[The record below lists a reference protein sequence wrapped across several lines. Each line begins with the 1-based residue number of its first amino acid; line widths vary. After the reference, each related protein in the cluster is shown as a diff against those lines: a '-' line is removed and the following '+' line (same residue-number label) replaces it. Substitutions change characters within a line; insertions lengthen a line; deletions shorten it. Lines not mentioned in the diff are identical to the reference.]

1 MAAGYSVKKNNLVV
15 IWLDS
20 EDTPGN
26 LEQPTWPDG
35 TAWASKKEAED
46 WAKAWLAHSADETAP
61 RAGNGPDEP
70 TIPVPTV
77 KEVEAARE
85 VAIAAAEK
93 HIADAH
99 AEETPIVG
107 TDAEESPKAE
117 VIVVPEPTE
126 PAEPAAK

>member
-1 MAAGYSVKKNNLVV
+1 MAAGYSIKKNNLVV

-61 RAGNGPDEP
+61 RAGNGPDQP

-77 KEVEAARE
+77 KEIEAARAE
-85 VAIAAAEK
+85 AEAIVEKQLAES
-93 HIADAH
+93 HP
-99 AEETPIVG
+99 EETPIVG
-107 TDAEESPKAE
+107 TDAEDFPRAE
-117 VIVVPEPTE
+117 VVVLPEVTE
-126 PAEPAAK
+126 SAAE